1 MSEKPVKNYNKKT
14 NENEQ
19 REHNIVNNESC
30 TENISNP
37 IVTVEQNENYESKE
51 EIKIDDW
58 FLVRVDID
66 DLNIRK
72 GPGKNY
78 DRTGKYTGKG
88 MVAICEVKD
97 GIGSIEGWGRL
108 RSGEG
113 WISLEYATRA

>member
-1 MSEKPVKNYNKKT
+1 MSEKPVKNYNKKA

-19 REHNIVNNESC
+19 RERNIVNNECC

-51 EIKIDDW
+51 EIKNDDW

-78 DRTGKYTGKG
+78 DRTGKYISKG
-88 MVAICEVKD
+88 LVAICEVKD